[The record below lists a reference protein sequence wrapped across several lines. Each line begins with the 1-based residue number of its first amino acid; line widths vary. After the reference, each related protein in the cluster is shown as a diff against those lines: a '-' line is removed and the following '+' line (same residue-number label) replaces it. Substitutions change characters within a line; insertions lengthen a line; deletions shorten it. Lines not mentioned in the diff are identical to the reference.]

1 MKMVLVI
8 YDAGIDEDLRGV
20 LDEAQ
25 IDEYTILAGATGAGR
40 KGHRFGTPIWAG
52 TNNLL
57 WIPLPD
63 ERVSRLVMQVDALQK
78 SYVQPHVQQVLVVH
92 VGRAELRRRA

>member
-20 LDEAQ
+20 LDEAR
-25 IDEYTILAGATGAGR
+25 IDEYTKLVGATGTGR
-40 KGHRFGTPIWAG
+40 KGHRFGTSIWPG

-57 WIPLPD
+57 WIALPD
-63 ERVSRLVMQVDALQK
+63 ERVTHLVMQLDALKK
-78 SYVQPHVQQVLVVH
+78 SYLKPPALQVFVFPVE
-92 VGRAELRRRA
+92 GN

>member
-25 IDEYTILAGATGAGR
+25 IDEYTKLAGATGAGR
-40 KGHRFGTPIWAG
+40 KGHPFGPPIWPG

-57 WIPLPD
+57 WIALPD
-63 ERVSRLVMQVDALQK
+63 ERGSRLIIQLDAPKKADLKTHALQ
-78 SYVQPHVQQVLVVH
+78 VV
-92 VGRAELRRRA
+92 VFPGEGNMIS